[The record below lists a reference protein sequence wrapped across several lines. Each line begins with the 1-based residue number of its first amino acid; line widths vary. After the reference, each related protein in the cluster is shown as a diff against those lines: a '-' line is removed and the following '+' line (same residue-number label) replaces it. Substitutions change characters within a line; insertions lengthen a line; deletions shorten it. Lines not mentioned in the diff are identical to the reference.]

1 MTTEKIRKRFTADD
15 LQELVEKAQ
24 AYDQQAIDAL
34 CAVFAPLI
42 CKECAVSY
50 VQSALG
56 ADAQNIAWEIFL
68 DFIYHYDGTD
78 YKRLPGFIK
87 MHLHYS
93 LLHQCDTCKTV
104 EMPSISDDAILEI
117 PDKNTHYEMSY
128 EVQDALNHLTAKQ
141 RAVIEAVY
149 FQGYTLKEF
158 CGKHDICRQTAAM
171 YRIQALKE
179 LKNIMQNK

>member
-1 MTTEKIRKRFTADD
+1 MTTEKIRKRFTADE

-50 VQSALG
+50 VQSALR

-93 LLHQCDTCKTV
+93 LLHQCDTCKNV
-104 EMPSISDDAILEI
+104 EMPSISDDEILEI

-149 FQGYTLKEF
+149 FQGYTLKEYAINNQ
-158 CGKHDICRQTAAM
+158 IC
-171 YRIQALKE
+171 
-179 LKNIMQNK
+179 MQNAYQTLNRAIKRLRKTFK